1 LKAVIARMLPGKNLQ
16 FSPRERP
23 GFVLGCDVLCDG
35 VNLGV
40 AARLLPSRERALD
53 FTAPVW
59 LAELDLAKLRK
70 LIGQRIAV
78 EELPQFPGSSRD
90 AAMEMPADLM
100 AAKVDDVIAAV
111 HQPLLEQF
119 HCFDVFC
126 DPTGQK
132 LDASRKSMAY
142 RFHYRAADRT
152 LKAEEVD
159 AAHATIL
166 EKLLKELPVHFR

>member
-1 LKAVIARMLPGKNLQ
+1 VIARMLPGKNVR

-111 HQPLLEQF
+111 RQPLLEQF